1 LTRPAAKSLT
11 KSLTKA
17 LNAVLPVGL
26 PVVLALAVGAALAVQ
41 QPQAALVWGLGCGL
55 GHVLVRSRFGFA
67 SGYRRLLVERD
78 PGPAYAQLL
87 LVALLVVAMALVL
100 ALEPLTGL
108 RPKLLN
114 TTITLPFL
122 AGAFLFGIGMERAR
136 ACGCGSLA
144 ATSRGGAGVLAA
156 LAGLVLGAFLGT
168 LHGPL
173 LARLPQPR
181 LESPVGLDSFGL
193 AGALLLQLLFIA
205 LIVLLLSRWTGQ
217 SPWAGLKPELKPGLR
232 PRQSAGP
239 PSQSKAPYGGAAAVA
254 LLAIGLLLVT
264 AEPWKVLWGL
274 ALSGAHLAQLLGWDP
289 QTSSFWSSAKGQ
301 ALLQGPGAWLFNH
314 AVLVDLGLVY
324 GAVAT
329 AIGQGRFRL
338 AGEAPQSLAAL
349 ARSGG
354 GGLLMG
360 YGGLLASGCN
370 VNAFLGGVMSFSLHG
385 WIWLAAALLGFAS
398 SLRLSGGFG
407 NVADVRAAGA
417 G

>member
-1 LTRPAAKSLT
+1 LTVA
-11 KSLTKA
+11 
-17 LNAVLPVGL
+17 LPVA
-26 PVVLALAVGAALAVQ
+26 LALAVGIALAVQ
-41 QPQAALVWGLGCGL
+41 QPPAALVWGLGCGL

-217 SPWAGLKPELKPGLR
+217 SPWAGQ
-232 PRQSAGP
+232 PRQGN
-239 PSQSKAPYGGAAAVA
+239 APYGGAAAVA

-274 ALSGAHLAQLLGWDP
+274 ALSGAHLAQWLGWDP

-349 ARSGG
+349 ARNGG

-370 VNAFLGGVMSFSLHG
+370 VNAFLGGVMSFSPHG
-385 WIWLAAALLGFAS
+385 WIWLAAALLGFVS

-407 NVADVRAAGA
+407 NGAAGRAASQA
-417 G
+417 EALPLL

>member
-1 LTRPAAKSLT
+1 MA
-11 KSLTKA
+11 
-17 LNAVLPVGL
+17 LPVA
-26 PVVLALAVGAALAVQ
+26 LALAVGVALAVQ

-55 GHVLVRSRFGFA
+55 GHVLVRGRFGFA
-67 SGYRRLLVERD
+67 SGYRLLLVERD

-136 ACGCGSLA
+136 ACGCGSLV

-156 LAGLVLGAFLGT
+156 LVGLVIGAFLGS

-181 LESPVGLDSFGL
+181 LDSPAGLDLFGL

-205 LIVLLLSRWTGQ
+205 LIVFLLSRWTGQ
-217 SPWAGLKPELKPGLR
+217 SPWAGLKPGLR
-232 PRQSAGP
+232 PNVSAGQ
-239 PSQSKAPYGGAAAVA
+239 PSQNNPPYGAATAVA

-289 QTSSFWSSAKGQ
+289 QSSIFWSSAKGQ

-324 GAVAT
+324 GSVAT

-338 AGEAPQSLAAL
+338 AGEAPQSLAAM

-385 WIWLAAALLGFAS
+385 WIWLAAALLGVAS

-407 NVADVRAAGA
+407 NGAAGRAAGA

>member
-1 LTRPAAKSLT
+1 M
-11 KSLTKA
+11 
-17 LNAVLPVGL
+17 VLPL
-26 PVVLALAVGAALAVQ
+26 ALALAVGAALAVQ

-55 GHVLVRSRFGFA
+55 GHVLVRGRFGFA

-87 LVALLVVAMALVL
+87 LVALLVVGMALVL

-156 LAGLVLGAFLGT
+156 LMGLVIGAFIGS

-217 SPWAGLKPELKPGLR
+217 SPWAGLRPGLR
-232 PRQSAGP
+232 ARQSAGT
-239 PSQSKAPYGGAAAVA
+239 PSQSNAPYGGAVAVA

-274 ALSGAHLAQLLGWDP
+274 ALSGAHLAQFLGWDP
-289 QTSSFWSSAKGQ
+289 HTSSFWSSAKGQ
-301 ALLQGPGAWLFNH
+301 ALLQGPRAWLFNH

-370 VNAFLGGVMSFSLHG
+370 VNAFLGGVMSFSPHG

-407 NVADVRAAGA
+407 NGAAGRGA
-417 G
+417 SQAAAIPPL

>member
-1 LTRPAAKSLT
+1 MTRPAATALTKVLT
-11 KSLTKA
+11 KSL
-17 LNAVLPVGL
+17 NAALPVGL

-205 LIVLLLSRWTGQ
+205 LIGLLLSRWTGQ
-217 SPWAGLKPELKPGLR
+217 TPWAGP
-232 PRQSAGP
+232 PR
-239 PSQSKAPYGGAAAVA
+239 QSKAPYGGAAAVA

-274 ALSGAHLAQLLGWDP
+274 ALSGAHLAQWLGWDP

-370 VNAFLGGVMSFSLHG
+370 VNAFLGGVMSFSPHG

-407 NVADVRAAGA
+407 NGAAGRGA
-417 G
+417 SQAAAITPL

>member
-1 LTRPAAKSLT
+1 MTRPAAT
-11 KSLTKA
+11 A
-17 LNAVLPVGL
+17 LPVGL
-26 PVVLALAVGAALAVQ
+26 PVVLALAVGIVLAVQ

-173 LARLPQPR
+173 LARFPQPR
-181 LESPVGLDSFGL
+181 LDSPVGLDSFGL

-217 SPWAGLKPELKPGLR
+217 TPWAGLRPGLR
-232 PRQSAGP
+232 PRLGAVP
-239 PSQSKAPYGGAAAVA
+239 PSQSNAPYGGAAAVA

-274 ALSGAHLAQLLGWDP
+274 ALSGAHLAQSLGWDP

-370 VNAFLGGVMSFSLHG
+370 VNAFLGGVMSFSPHG
-385 WIWLAAALLGFAS
+385 WIWLAAALLGFAC

-407 NVADVRAAGA
+407 PVAAGRVAGA

>member
-1 LTRPAAKSLT
+1 VAFPAAL
-11 KSLTKA
+11 A
-17 LNAVLPVGL
+17 
-26 PVVLALAVGAALAVQ
+26 VVLALAVGIALAVQ

-55 GHVLVRSRFGFA
+55 GHVLVRGRFGFA

-122 AGAFLFGIGMERAR
+122 AGSFLFGIGMERAR

-156 LAGLVLGAFLGT
+156 LVGLVIGAFIGS

-181 LESPVGLDSFGL
+181 LESPVGLDLFGL

-205 LIVLLLSRWTGQ
+205 LIVFLLSRWTGQ
-217 SPWAGLKPELKPGLR
+217 SPWAGLKPNLKPNLKPGLR
-232 PRQSAGP
+232 QGLRPKLSAGQQ
-239 PSQSKAPYGGAAAVA
+239 SQNNPPYGAAAAVA

-289 QTSSFWSSAKGQ
+289 QSSIFWSSAKGQ

-324 GAVAT
+324 GSVAT

-398 SLRLSGGFG
+398 SFRLSGGFG
-407 NVADVRAAGA
+407 NGVAGRAAGS

>member
-1 LTRPAAKSLT
+1 MTRPAAT
-11 KSLTKA
+11 A
-17 LNAVLPVGL
+17 LPVGL
-26 PVVLALAVGAALAVQ
+26 ALALALAVGIALAVQ

-67 SGYRRLLVERD
+67 SGYRRLLVKRD

-156 LAGLVLGAFLGT
+156 LAGLVIGAFLGT

-217 SPWAGLKPELKPGLR
+217 SPWAGLRPDQRPDLKPGLKG
-232 PRQSAGP
+232 RQSAGP
-239 PSQSKAPYGGAAAVA
+239 PRHNNAPYGGAAAVA

-274 ALSGAHLAQLLGWDP
+274 ALSGAHLAQWLGWDP

-370 VNAFLGGVMSFSLHG
+370 VNAFLGGVMSFSSHG

-407 NVADVRAAGA
+407 NGAAGRAASQA
-417 G
+417 AAIPPL